1 MFATAALVD
10 MKLKDDRRKQ
20 WDIAIAEAK
29 ASSNVARA
37 GDSSSTLE
45 GAANKLESGSS
56 KPQSLVQNMALSIL
70 GALEQSSTR
79 SPAISVRDE
88 SMPTSLSTGRDMPL
102 EAKLETLDSHVR
114 GVFISEGLQSAE
126 EGSVPVGIEEID
138 PDNAPRHNR
147 KLRDREPQDHVHLQ
161 HMQEMVLKLVT
172 RFLVGKEYFS
182 TESAETT
189 HSFQD
194 LKLQAKLMADQV
206 ALLKTG
212 RIWRPRY
219 SLLYE
224 RVLEERKSLNQSIT
238 TILTTEV
245 SNPENVDSMVAKIC
259 YNLLI
264 SSAPPSINTYNI
276 MLIHFTR
283 LQQHHLAQAV
293 VDSFF
298 EDSRFRPTS
307 CTVAAIL
314 DHYAATGDRAGFDSV
329 IHHMRGVAGD
339 MRLRRRHIN
348 ALVDPKTQLWAQQWN
363 ITHRNSHLIAK
374 VPRNPLIF
382 NSLILGS
389 LRVVGV
395 KRAAMYFKAALREG
409 CHVTVDVFISV
420 AQACLTKQK
429 KKVASALLSAI
440 IIRWHQCKGSWRLES
455 YTGSRGI
462 ILQLMD
468 FCGIELSIN
477 GNQRLPRDLKSIDF
491 HVFKAWLRAVHLAV
505 LDEYIRRSAES
516 ISGLEIMLA
525 TSSSGASTA
534 TKVALGMLELIDRH
548 PLREPRK
555 EPGALVAAIQLVI
568 EDFARSYKDM
578 EAQLFDIVCG
588 GLLADFR
595 GKHDAMCN
603 LLPDIDMSLS
613 LKVLQ
618 NLGQSRQETTETGDL
633 TIECKHQ
640 LQGYGSPS
648 KAKTREFARQPSVE
662 AVGLEGND
670 AHCNLH
676 RGFATV
682 DEPILEVTHG
692 SHLQYRHWR
701 EL

>member
-45 GAANKLESGSS
+45 GAANKLKSGSS

-79 SPAISVRDE
+79 SPAISILDEPMSISLETRRD
-88 SMPTSLSTGRDMPL
+88 TPL
-102 EAKLETLDSHVR
+102 EAQLKILDSHVR
-114 GVFISEGLQSAE
+114 GVFTGGGLQSSE
-126 EGSVPVGIEEID
+126 EGSVPVRIEETD
-138 PDNAPRHNR
+138 LDGAPRHNR
-147 KLRDREPQDHVHLQ
+147 KLRDREPQDQVHLQ

-172 RFLVGKEYFS
+172 RFLIGKEYFS

-189 HSFQD
+189 RSFQD

-219 SLLYE
+219 SLLYD
-224 RVLEERKSLNQSIT
+224 RVLEERKLLNQSIT
-238 TILTTEV
+238 TILTTGV
-245 SNPENVDSMVAKIC
+245 SNPENVDLMVAKIC

-329 IHHMRGVAGD
+329 IQRMRGIAGD
-339 MRLRRRHIN
+339 MRIGRRHIN

-363 ITHRNSHLIAK
+363 VIHRNALLIAK

-395 KRAAMYFKAALREG
+395 KRAVMYFKAALREG
-409 CHVTVDVFISV
+409 CHVTVDLFIRV
-420 AQACLTKQK
+420 AQACLTKRK
-429 KKVASALLSAI
+429 KEAASALLSAI
-440 IIRWHQCKGSWRLES
+440 ITRWHQCKGSWRLES

-468 FCGIELSIN
+468 LCGIELSIN
-477 GNQRLPRDLKSIDF
+477 GNQRLPRGLKSVDF
-491 HVFKAWLRAVHLAV
+491 HIFIAWLRAVHLEV

-516 ISGLEIMLA
+516 ILGLELMLA
-525 TSSSGASTA
+525 TSSSGASA
-534 TKVALGMLELIDRH
+534 TKTVVLGMLELIDRH
-548 PLREPRK
+548 PLGESRR
-555 EPGALVAAIQLVI
+555 EPGALVAAMQLAI
-568 EDFARSYKDM
+568 EEFARSYKNM
-578 EAQLFDIVCG
+578 EAQFFDIAYA
-588 GLLADFR
+588 GLSANSR
-595 GKHDAMCN
+595 GKHDAMCK
-603 LLPDIDMSLS
+603 LLPDMDMTLR
-613 LKVLQ
+613 LEVLQ
-618 NLGQSRQETTETGDL
+618 NLGQTRQETTETGDL
-633 TIECKHQ
+633 TIERNHQ

-648 KAKTREFARQPSVE
+648 KAKTREFAWRPSVA

-670 AHCNLH
+670 GHYNLH
-676 RGFATV
+676 RGFAN
-682 DEPILEVTHG
+682 G
-692 SHLQYRHWR
+692 
-701 EL
+701 